1 MVRPKEYPL
10 TPGRGA
16 GTPEIAEK
24 AARRMSFAS
33 EGRGLGV
40 PQPGAPA
47 AGGKVNVK
55 PLRRLLPYIVRYRGR
70 ALAALVAL
78 IVAALTTL
86 VVPVAVRRM
95 IDFGFTAQAAEL
107 INSYFSVLIAVVGVL
122 AVSSALRYYLVTTLG
137 ERIVADLRAD
147 VFAHLTRLSPGFFDT
162 AKTGEMISRLTADT
176 TQIKSAVGASVS
188 IALRNLVLF
197 FGGATMMVV
206 TSPRLSLFVLGAIPI
221 IVLPLVGYGRAV
233 RKKGRQAQDR
243 LAEASSYASELIGA
257 IRILQAFT
265 NETMAKHR
273 FTAAVEDAYGAARS
287 VTRAR
292 SVLTAIAIFLVFA
305 SVVLVLWVGAQDVLA
320 GDITA
325 GRLGQFV
332 LYAVFAAGGL
342 GELSQVWGE
351 ISQASGAAERLFE
364 ILDVEPEIETP
375 ASPVAMPVPARG
387 AVAFDNVRFAYPTR
401 PETFVLDGLSFDV
414 KPGERLAL
422 VGPSGAGKSTIFHL
436 ILRFYDPASGRVR
449 FDGVDLRQADPAALR
464 QRAALVPQDPV
475 VFASSVADNIRFGNP
490 DAGDD
495 AVRRAAE
502 AAHAAEFIA
511 RLPQGYDTT
520 LGERGITL
528 SGGQR
533 QRIAIARAIL
543 RDAPLLLL
551 DEATSSLDAESET
564 LVQKALTQLMQQ
576 RTSIVIAHR
585 LATVLSCDRI
595 LVIDRGRIVEEGTHA
610 QLSVSGGLYA
620 RLAKLQFE
628 AA

>member
-1 MVRPKEYPL
+1 
-10 TPGRGA
+10 
-16 GTPEIAEK
+16 
-24 AARRMSFAS
+24 MSFAS
-33 EGRGLGV
+33 EGRGLGT
-40 PQPGAPA
+40 PLPGPPAPSRR
-47 AGGKVNVK
+47 VNVK
-55 PLRRLLPYIVRYRGR
+55 PLRRLVPYLGRYRGR
-70 ALAALVAL
+70 AVAALVAL
-78 IVAALTTL
+78 VVAALTTL
-86 VVPVAVRRM
+86 VVPIAVRRM
-95 IDFGFTAQAAEL
+95 IDFGFSAQAVEM
-107 INSYFSVLIAVVGVL
+107 INSYFSVLIAVVAVL
-122 AVSSALRYYLVTTLG
+122 AASSAMRYYLVTALG

-147 VFAHLTRLSPGFFDT
+147 VFAHLTRLSSGFFDT

-197 FGGATMMVV
+197 LGGAAMMVV

-233 RKKGRQAQDR
+233 RKKSRQAQDT
-243 LAEASSYASELIGA
+243 LAEASSYAGELIGA
-257 IRILQAFT
+257 IRTLQAFT
-265 NETMAKHR
+265 NELMARKR
-273 FTAAVEDAYGAARS
+273 FSRAVEGAYDAARGA
-287 VTRAR
+287 TKARA
-292 SVLTAIAIFLVFA
+292 VLTAIALFLIFGSIIV
-305 SVVLVLWVGAQDVLA
+305 VLWVGAQDVLA
-320 GDITA
+320 GDITP
-325 GRLGQFV
+325 GRLSQFV

-351 ISQASGAAERLFE
+351 IAQASGAAERLFE
-364 ILDVEPEIETP
+364 ILDVEPEIKAPTH
-375 ASPVAMPVPARG
+375 PVALPLPARG
-387 AVAFDNVRFAYPTR
+387 AVAFDRVRFAYPTR
-401 PETFVLDGLSFDV
+401 PDSLVLDGLSFTV

-436 ILRFYDPASGRVR
+436 ILRFYDPATGRISL
-449 FDGVDLRQADPAALR
+449 DGVDLPKADPADLR
-464 QRAALVPQDPV
+464 RHIALVPQDAV

-490 DAGDD
+490 DASDD
-495 AVRRAAE
+495 QVRRAAQ
-502 AAHAAEFIA
+502 AAHAAEFID
-511 RLPQGYDTT
+511 RLPDGYATQ

-551 DEATSSLDAESET
+551 DEATSALDAESET

-610 QLSVSGGLYA
+610 QLSASGGLYA